1 MYWDYWIVLGITLLL
16 SLSASAYVKSSYAKY
31 DKVMTSRGVT
41 SNDFVRRMFFDNDI
55 TDVTVAHVAGNLTDN
70 YNNSSKTLSLSDST
84 DGKATVAA
92 VGVAA
97 HEAGHAI
104 QYKKD
109 YFPVRLRSGMAG
121 IVNIGSYLGII
132 LAVIGSLF
140 AGELGETLIQIG
152 LLLYSIVFLFTVV
165 TLPVEINASRRAI
178 SAVRSSGYF
187 TEEETAGMKK
197 VLTAAALTY
206 VAAMA
211 SALLNLLR
219 MIYIFGGR
227 RRS

>member
-121 IVNIGSYLGII
+121 IVNVGSYLGII

-152 LLLYSIVFLFTVV
+152 LLLYSTVFLFTVV

-211 SALLNLLR
+211 
-219 MIYIFGGR
+219 
-227 RRS
+227 

>member
-152 LLLYSIVFLFTVV
+152 LLLYSTVFLFTVV

>member
-132 LAVIGSLF
+132 LAVIGSFF

-152 LLLYSIVFLFTVV
+152 LLLYSTVFLFTVV

-227 RRS
+227 RRR

>member
-1 MYWDYWIVLGITLLL
+1 
-16 SLSASAYVKSSYAKY
+16 
-31 DKVMTSRGVT
+31 
-41 SNDFVRRMFFDNDI
+41 
-55 TDVTVAHVAGNLTDN
+55 
-70 YNNSSKTLSLSDST
+70 
-84 DGKATVAA
+84 
-92 VGVAA
+92 
-97 HEAGHAI
+97 
-104 QYKKD
+104 
-109 YFPVRLRSGMAG
+109 VRLRSGMAG

-152 LLLYSIVFLFTVV
+152 LLLYSTVFLFTLV

-178 SAVRSSGYF
+178 SAVRSSGLF
-187 TEEETAGMKK
+187 TESETAGMKK